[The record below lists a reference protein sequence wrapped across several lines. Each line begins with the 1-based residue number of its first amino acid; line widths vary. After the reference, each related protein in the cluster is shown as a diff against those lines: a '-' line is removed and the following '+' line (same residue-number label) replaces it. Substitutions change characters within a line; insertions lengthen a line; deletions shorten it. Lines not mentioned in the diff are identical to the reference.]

1 MGVRWVSDTYL
12 TPPPHDT
19 APHDTPRLRRPLTA
33 AFAETIVTAQAG
45 ILIASGRPVITSRSR
60 RRQ

>member
-1 MGVRWVSDTYL
+1 MGVRHLSDTYL
-12 TPPPHDT
+12 TPL
-19 APHDTPRLRRPLTA
+19 AA
-33 AFAETIVTAQAG
+33 AFAETLVTAQAG